1 MKTVVVTGK
10 AATTAVSMHH
20 DGEMRWDSRVFH
32 DLPKVLGNADPVRYA
47 QMTPGIQTNSDMD
60 AGLHIQGSDQT
71 HNMFSIHEVPIYNA
85 AHMLGIFSVFNASH
99 YTAMTLKK
107 HAQLAKDPA
116 RLGGMLNM
124 ELSETTADS
133 VSGEVAVGFISSQGT
148 LRLPTGK
155 RSSLTLSGR
164 TSYLNLLYGRW
175 LSEDDMQMKY
185 SFFDANATW
194 TWQPSSRHS
203 VLADFYAGNDR
214 MHMDEN
220 EYMARMRLRWGNTMA
235 AVHVLSD
242 LGGRQLR
249 NSVYF
254 TSYRNRLQLSQA
266 EAVFRLP
273 SDINDLGYKGSISC
287 GQFSA
292 GAEAT
297 WHNLLPQD
305 PVAEGIYNTQLS
317 RQPRYHT
324 QEYSLHADYH
334 KTAFGMLD
342 IAAGLRG
349 NAYVDFQDKCHL
361 SADPSLGFSLTRS
374 KWNATLSYAVR
385 HQYLFQTGT
394 SSLGMPTEFWTS
406 IGGDIRPQWG
416 HGPSLLANVYVAGG
430 RVRLSAEAYY
440 RRLTHQIEYDG
451 DIMKFLNT
459 DYRLE
464 ENLLRGKGEN
474 YGFSVMAH
482 KLSGKVTGWVSYAY
496 GRARRHFSEG
506 TVAGTF
512 PANHERPHE
521 INALATWH
529 QSRRWT
535 FSGVFTYASG
545 TPFTAPEHFY
555 VMNGMLLAEYG
566 EHNAHRLRPYYRL
579 DLSANFLFR
588 SRSLEH
594 GLNLSVFNVTG
605 HNNDV
610 TCRLK
615 IYHSRYKYAHYS
627 LLKFPL
633 PSISYFA
640 KF

>member
-124 ELSETTADS
+124 ELSETTTDS

-266 EAVFRLP
+266 EAVWATRAASPAVSFRPAQKPHGTTCCRKTPLP
-273 SDINDLGYKGSISC
+273 KGSTTPSC
-287 GQFSA
+287 RA
-292 GAEAT
+292 
-297 WHNLLPQD
+297 
-305 PVAEGIYNTQLS
+305 S
-317 RQPRYHT
+317 RAIT
-324 QEYSLHADYH
+324 
-334 KTAFGMLD
+334 
-342 IAAGLRG
+342 LR
-349 NAYVDFQDKCHL
+349 N
-361 SADPSLGFSLTRS
+361 TRS
-374 KWNATLSYAVR
+374 TPIITRRPSGCWTLQPACAE
-385 HQYLFQTGT
+385 
-394 SSLGMPTEFWTS
+394 MPTSIFRTS
-406 IGGDIRPQWG
+406 AISRPTR
-416 HGPSLLANVYVAGG
+416 LLA
-430 RVRLSAEAYY
+430 
-440 RRLTHQIEYDG
+440 
-451 DIMKFLNT
+451 
-459 DYRLE
+459 
-464 ENLLRGKGEN
+464 
-474 YGFSVMAH
+474 
-482 KLSGKVTGWVSYAY
+482 
-496 GRARRHFSEG
+496 
-506 TVAGTF
+506 
-512 PANHERPHE
+512 
-521 INALATWH
+521 
-529 QSRRWT
+529 SR
-535 FSGVFTYASG
+535 
-545 TPFTAPEHFY
+545 
-555 VMNGMLLAEYG
+555 
-566 EHNAHRLRPYYRL
+566 
-579 DLSANFLFR
+579 
-588 SRSLEH
+588 
-594 GLNLSVFNVTG
+594 
-605 HNNDV
+605 
-610 TCRLK
+610 
-615 IYHSRYKYAHYS
+615 
-627 LLKFPL
+627 
-633 PSISYFA
+633 
-640 KF
+640 